1 MARLPR
7 TARTLCS
14 AAMAHTPE
22 TLFRRFDELGIPYQN
37 HSHPPLF
44 TVADSKALRG
54 QLPGGHCKSLFLK
67 DKRGALHLLVASE
80 DRAVD
85 LKQLKKRLGVGNL
98 SFASPDLLHEVL
110 GVRPGAV
117 TPFGLIN
124 DIGNRVHVMLDKGM
138 LAHDPLNYHPLVND
152 QTTSIAPRDLI
163 AFIESCGH
171 APEVIDLDLDYDPA
185 APAA

>member
-1 MARLPR
+1 
-7 TARTLCS
+7 
-14 AAMAHTPE
+14 MAHTPE

-37 HSHPPLF
+37 HTHPPLF

-98 SFASPDLLHEVL
+98 SFASPDLLYEVL

-124 DIGNRVHVMLDKGM
+124 DTGNRVHVMLDKGM

-152 QTTSIAPRDLI
+152 QTTAVSPRDLI

>member
-1 MARLPR
+1 M
-7 TARTLCS
+7 T
-14 AAMAHTPE
+14 HTPE
-22 TLFRRFDELGIPYQN
+22 TLFRRFDELGIRYTN
-37 HSHPPLF
+37 HAHPPLF
-44 TVADSKALRG
+44 TVADSKELRG

-98 SFASPDLLHEVL
+98 SFASPDLLYEVL

-124 DIGNRVHVMLDKGM
+124 DAQNRVHVMLDKGM

-152 QTTSIAPRDLI
+152 QTTAVSPQDLI
-163 AFIESCGH
+163 AFIQSCGH

>member
-1 MARLPR
+1 MLP
-7 TARTLCS
+7 
-14 AAMAHTPE
+14 AAMPHTPE
-22 TLFRRFDELGIPYQN
+22 TLFQRFRELGIPIVN

-44 TVADSKALRG
+44 TVADSKVLRG

-85 LKQLKKRLGVGNL
+85 LKQLRRRLGVGNL
-98 SFASPDLLHEVL
+98 SFGSPDLLYEVL

-124 DIGNRVHVMLDKGM
+124 DTGNRVHVMLDKGM

-152 QTTSIAPRDLI
+152 QTTAISPQGLI

-171 APEVIDLDLDYDPA
+171 APEVIDLDAPADFDLA
-185 APAA
+185 APGA